1 MMIRKLT
8 SNDKGNATIEMAF
21 ALPIV
26 VMLMMG
32 ILQYAI
38 VMQTTS
44 GMRHAIGEAVRFA
57 KVYPNATESEVL
69 DIARNNF
76 EGINSDGIT
85 GLTLER
91 GNTQDDGYGVDYGT
105 VTMQYQLEPVIPFV
119 VIDQINLEE
128 SRTIYLQATD

>member
-1 MMIRKLT
+1 
-8 SNDKGNATIEMAF
+8 MAF

-26 VMLMMG
+26 VMLMIG

-57 KVYPNATESEVL
+57 KVYPNADEDEVL
-69 DIARNNF
+69 DIARGSF
-76 EGINSDGIT
+76 VGIDSSKIT
-85 GLTLER
+85 GLALER
-91 GNTQDDGYGVDYGT
+91 GTAANGADYGT
-105 VTMQYQLEPVIPFV
+105 VTMRYRLEPVIPFV
-119 VIDQINLEE
+119 ALDEINLEE